1 MREWSLATMSAR
13 SCLTSPDLQSSGC
26 PAMGTDRE
34 LRLIGSFVGFIDQM
48 EEIEASGEDDHTDT
62 DGHPP
67 A

>member
-1 MREWSLATMSAR
+1 
-13 SCLTSPDLQSSGC
+13 
-26 PAMGTDRE
+26 MGTDRE

-48 EEIEASGEDDHTDT
+48 EEIEAAGEDDHTDT